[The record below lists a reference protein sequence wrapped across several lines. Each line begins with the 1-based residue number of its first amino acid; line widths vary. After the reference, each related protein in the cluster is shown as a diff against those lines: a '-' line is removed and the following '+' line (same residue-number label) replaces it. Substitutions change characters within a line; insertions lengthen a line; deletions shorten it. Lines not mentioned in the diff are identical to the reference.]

1 MRDVAAAMERLRAD
15 GVEFEVEEPYE
26 TNVCDMAF
34 FTDPDGNAL
43 MLHRRFAAF
52 RDGTMP

>member
-1 MRDVAAAMERLRAD
+1 MERLRAD